1 MLPHGGIVCFRLN
14 KTKDQM
20 EEIARGNSP
29 GPKMFRNLE
38 ALTIGKFVIIVAKNQ
53 HTWQCTITHLFIQ
66 LQAQCSKYSRA
77 NPKGGIDS
85 VGAGTSSSSYG
96 TYQSPPSCFS
106 VDVCPEVLLAG
117 LTLAAGVGF
126 LALYQQ
132 ITQKGRRKRD
142 QSASMHNLVS
152 GALHL
157 LMNNGKN

>member
-1 MLPHGGIVCFRLN
+1 
-14 KTKDQM
+14 M

-38 ALTIGKFVIIVAKNQ
+38 ALTIGKFVIIVAMNQ
-53 HTWQCTITHLFIQ
+53 PTHGNALTHHFIQ
-66 LQAQCSKYSRA
+66 LQAQYSKYSRA
-77 NPKGGIDS
+77 NSKGGKDS

-142 QSASMHNLVS
+142 HSASTIVS
-152 GALHL
+152 DTLHL